1 MITLLSHTKKLIAST
16 PLILALA
23 IPGTSGTIS
32 YDQHRLPAIE
42 FALSRPREVNAL
54 LVPSKPIPQR
64 PRPSSS
70 AKPAAGPAPVTNTG
84 AKHHRLSETYNPII
98 HKAADAYKIDPALIK
113 AVIMAESRYNP
124 NAVSKRGA
132 RGLMQLMPATAESL
146 GVTDLF
152 NPKDNIFGGAL
163 YLKTLIDKFNGD
175 IKLALAAYNAGSR
188 YVKKYGGVPPFKQT
202 RLYLSKVFKY
212 HQLFK
217 EDT

>member
-1 MITLLSHTKKLIAST
+1 MVSPLRYTKKIFAST
-16 PLILALA
+16 TLILAMA
-23 IPGTSGTIS
+23 IPGSTGTIS
-32 YDQHRLPAIE
+32 YDQHVLPGNA
-42 FALSRPREVNAL
+42 FALHPSRKMIRP
-54 LVPSKPIPQR
+54 LVPSKPMPQT
-64 PRPSSS
+64 PLKTSTGKMTAAS
-70 AKPAAGPAPVTNTG
+70 AQQSKTG
-84 AKHHRLSETYNPII
+84 AKHHRLSESYNPII

-132 RGLMQLMPATAESL
+132 RGLMQLMPATAEAL

-152 NPKDNIFGGAL
+152 NPEDNIFGGAL

-202 RLYLSKVFKY
+202 RLYLNKVFKY

-217 EDT
+217 EGA